1 MTRPKALST
10 CDSGINLSADSNA
23 VRFIHALESDLTNEH
38 CILTCTCE
46 LLLQGI
52 APTSKVDIM
61 LKDPFGHEWKGEQFN
76 RALRLRLGQSYSS
89 IESGIENL
97 KKLVDELVIKLGLG
111 SDLKCSLFTKEDI
124 CSEIKK
130 KTAFTLKKEDYDTV
144 LARIQ
149 STNSSLYRLVELN
162 KGLEPHRRYRS
173 QWRFTQLLRDI
184 SQSLSNAFDGATASC
199 CARPHDACFKLNPRP
214 LEMDPGSTEDEMAK
228 DLDFSVSLELYT
240 NGSISVGSTAEP
252 SRWHNLSISIV
263 SLGSRK
269 ADDHVPRTLSL
280 RSSST
285 KPARQLSHKIGQSK
299 IAERY
304 PEGSNRRGSQSLL
317 RHALQ
322 RIESKGKAVNAMIKG
337 SLNMIIEP
345 RGKQQ
350 AVGCVKTLAPS
361 SVDGICQLIRMHEK
375 YPATEHGRVFYGNIM
390 DREDPERRFGLYAPM
405 PLMSK
410 GQHIPEAP
418 PILRWQPSDLP
429 SSLTLRQLLNR
440 IHDAR
445 LQQSSSEPLL
455 WLEFQDQLQLAV
467 SIAVNILHLYSTPW
481 LPRIITLDDIW
492 FRLEDEPLDSHFPSG
507 FPYRPFIKKSMP
519 LSAASS
525 AMPRTTGFIPR
536 SRKRETTVFSFGL
549 ILIQIMLGRV
559 INELDMKSPS
569 DEQGA
574 ATPEAGQSTSDT
586 VNNNVAAMSLN
597 DYMEKHKLGKEFE
610 GAVLAEAG
618 PEYTSAVT
626 RCLESFINIE
636 GLQSEKFCQEFYVE
650 VIAMLQEALDKSMEL

>member
-1 MTRPKALST
+1 
-10 CDSGINLSADSNA
+10 
-23 VRFIHALESDLTNEH
+23 
-38 CILTCTCE
+38 
-46 LLLQGI
+46 
-52 APTSKVDIM
+52 M

-89 IESGIENL
+89 IESGIQNL
-97 KKLVDELVIKLGLG
+97 KKLADELAIKLGLG
-111 SDLKCSLFTKEDI
+111 PDLK
-124 CSEIKK
+124 
-130 KTAFTLKKEDYDTV
+130 
-144 LARIQ
+144 
-149 STNSSLYRLVELN
+149 
-162 KGLEPHRRYRS
+162 
-173 QWRFTQLLRDI
+173 LLRGI
-184 SQSLSNAFDGATASC
+184 SQSLSNALDGATAAC
-199 CARPHDACFKLNPRP
+199 CTRPHDACFKLNPRP
-214 LEMDPGSTEDEMAK
+214 LEMDPGSTEDEMVK
-228 DLDFSVSLELYT
+228 DLDFLVSLELYT
-240 NGSISVGSTAEP
+240 NGSISVGSTAEL

-269 ADDHVPRTLSL
+269 ADGHVPRTLNI

-285 KPARQLSHKIGQSK
+285 NTSRQSPQQKGQS
-299 IAERY
+299 ENTQRF
-304 PEGSNRRGSQSLL
+304 PEGSKKRGYQTLVA
-317 RHALQ
+317 HAAK
-322 RIESKGKAVNAMIKG
+322 RIASKEKAVNALIKG
-337 SLNMIIEP
+337 SLDTIIEP
-345 RGKQQ
+345 KHMT
-350 AVGCVKTLAPS
+350 AGCFKTSAPS
-361 SVDGICQLIRMHEK
+361 SVDGICQLIRRHEK

-390 DREDPERRFGLYAPM
+390 DREDPERRFGLYAPT

-492 FRLEDEPLDSHFPSG
+492 FRLEDEPLDSNFSSG

-549 ILIQIMLGRV
+549 ILIQIILGRV

-586 VNNNVAAMSLN
+586 VNNNIAAMSLN

-650 VIAMLQEALDKSMEL
+650 VISMLQEALDKSMEL

>member
-1 MTRPKALST
+1 
-10 CDSGINLSADSNA
+10 
-23 VRFIHALESDLTNEH
+23 
-38 CILTCTCE
+38 
-46 LLLQGI
+46 
-52 APTSKVDIM
+52 
-61 LKDPFGHEWKGEQFN
+61 
-76 RALRLRLGQSYSS
+76 
-89 IESGIENL
+89 
-97 KKLVDELVIKLGLG
+97 
-111 SDLKCSLFTKEDI
+111 
-124 CSEIKK
+124 
-130 KTAFTLKKEDYDTV
+130 
-144 LARIQ
+144 
-149 STNSSLYRLVELN
+149 
-162 KGLEPHRRYRS
+162 
-173 QWRFTQLLRDI
+173 
-184 SQSLSNAFDGATASC
+184 
-199 CARPHDACFKLNPRP
+199 
-214 LEMDPGSTEDEMAK
+214 MDPGSTEDEMVK
-228 DLDFSVSLELYT
+228 DLDFLVSLELYT
-240 NGSISVGSTAEP
+240 NGSISVGSTAEL

-269 ADDHVPRTLSL
+269 ADGHVPRTLNI

-285 KPARQLSHKIGQSK
+285 NTSRQSPQQKGQS
-299 IAERY
+299 ENTQRF
-304 PEGSNRRGSQSLL
+304 PEGSKKRGYQTLVA
-317 RHALQ
+317 HAAK
-322 RIESKGKAVNAMIKG
+322 RIASKEKAVNALIKG
-337 SLNMIIEP
+337 SLDTIIEP
-345 RGKQQ
+345 KHMT
-350 AVGCVKTLAPS
+350 AGCFKTSAPS
-361 SVDGICQLIRMHEK
+361 SVDGICQLIRRHEK

-390 DREDPERRFGLYAPM
+390 DREDPERRFGLYAPT

-492 FRLEDEPLDSHFPSG
+492 FRLEDEPLDSNFSSG

-549 ILIQIMLGRV
+549 ILIQIILGRV

-586 VNNNVAAMSLN
+586 VNNNIAAMSLN

-650 VIAMLQEALDKSMEL
+650 VISMLQEALDKSMEL

>member
-1 MTRPKALST
+1 
-10 CDSGINLSADSNA
+10 
-23 VRFIHALESDLTNEH
+23 
-38 CILTCTCE
+38 
-46 LLLQGI
+46 
-52 APTSKVDIM
+52 M
-61 LKDPFGHEWKGEQFN
+61 LKDPFGHEWNGEQFN

-89 IESGIENL
+89 IESGIQNL

-111 SDLKCSLFTKEDI
+111 PDLE
-124 CSEIKK
+124 
-130 KTAFTLKKEDYDTV
+130 
-144 LARIQ
+144 
-149 STNSSLYRLVELN
+149 
-162 KGLEPHRRYRS
+162 
-173 QWRFTQLLRDI
+173 LLRDI
-184 SQSLSNAFDGATASC
+184 SQSLSNALDGATAAC
-199 CARPHDACFKLNPRP
+199 CARPHDACFKLNLRP
-214 LEMDPGSTEDEMAK
+214 LEMDPGSTEDEMVK

-240 NGSISVGSTAEP
+240 DGSISVGSTAEL

-269 ADDHVPRTLSL
+269 ADGHVPRTLNI

-285 KPARQLSHKIGQSK
+285 NTSRQSPQQKGQS
-299 IAERY
+299 ENTQRF
-304 PEGSNRRGSQSLL
+304 PEGSKKRGYQTLVA
-317 RHALQ
+317 HAVK
-322 RIESKGKAVNAMIKG
+322 RIASKEKAVNALIKG
-337 SLNMIIEP
+337 SLDTIIEP
-345 RGKQQ
+345 KHMT
-350 AVGCVKTLAPS
+350 VGCFKTSAPS
-361 SVDGICQLIRMHEK
+361 SVDGICQLIRRHEK
-375 YPATEHGRVFYGNIM
+375 YPATEYGRVFYGNIM
-390 DREDPERRFGLYAPM
+390 DCEDPERRFGLYAPT

-429 SSLTLRQLLNR
+429 SSLTLRRLLNR

-481 LPRIITLDDIW
+481 LPRIITLDDVW
-492 FRLEDEPLDSHFPSG
+492 FRLEDDPLDSNFLSG

-525 AMPRTTGFIPR
+525 AMPRTT
-536 SRKRETTVFSFGL
+536 
-549 ILIQIMLGRV
+549 
-559 INELDMKSPS
+559 

-574 ATPEAGQSTSDT
+574 ATSEAGQSTSDT
-586 VNNNVAAMSLN
+586 VNNNIAAMTLN

-650 VIAMLQEALDKSMEL
+650 VISMLQEALDKSMEL